1 MKKWNVENGRNRR
14 NSLTFQAFSV
24 IMLYRDLADDAV
36 ICGEKVTIIKKL
48 STETDFIIK
57 GGLLHLEY

>member
-1 MKKWNVENGRNRR
+1 MNIKNGRNRR

-24 IMLYRDLADDAV
+24 IILYYIDDLADDAV

-48 STETDFIIK
+48 STEADFIIK
-57 GGLLHLEY
+57 GSLPHLEY